1 MSLADRRIDYRR
13 GVLDEG
19 HLAADPITQ
28 FTQWFAEAESAQVP
42 EPNAMTLATV
52 GPDGAPAGR
61 IVLLKGVD
69 HGGFVF
75 FTDYRS
81 QKGRE
86 LEQSGRAA
94 LVFFWQP
101 LERQVRVAGTVARID
116 AGESDQYFGSRPR
129 GSQAGA
135 WASRQSQVVGGRS
148 AIDEAVAEA
157 ERRFGNDPIP
167 RPEHWGGYRVTPD
180 QVEFWQGRTNRLH
193 DRLRY
198 RREAGVWLVE
208 RLAP

>member
-1 MSLADRRIDYRR
+1 MSLADRRIDYQR

-19 HLAADPITQ
+19 HLAPDPITQ
-28 FTQWFAEAESAQVP
+28 FTQWFAEAESAEVP

-52 GPDGAPAGR
+52 GPDGTPAGR

-101 LERQVRVAGTVARID
+101 LERQVRITGTVARI
-116 AGESDQYFGSRPR
+116 APGESDQYFDSRPR

-135 WASRQSQVVGGRS
+135 WASRQSQVVVGRS

-157 ERRFGNDPIP
+157 ERRFGNGPIP
-167 RPEHWGGYRVTPD
+167 RPEHWGGYRVMPD
-180 QVEFWQGRTNRLH
+180 QIEFWQGRASRLH

-198 RREAGVWLVE
+198 RRDAGAWLIE